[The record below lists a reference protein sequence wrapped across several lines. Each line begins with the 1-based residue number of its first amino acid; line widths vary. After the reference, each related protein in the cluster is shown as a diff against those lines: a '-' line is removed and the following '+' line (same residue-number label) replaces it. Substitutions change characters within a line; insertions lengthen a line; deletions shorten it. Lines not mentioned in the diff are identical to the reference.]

1 MEISDADREYLR
13 FKMKQAKEALA
24 EAEGLL
30 ADGAELSY
38 VVNSLYYA
46 FYYPVLGLLHAKGTP
61 AAMQSVSIALFEKE
75 FTQTG
80 LIDQRFSESLRR
92 AFELKPKCSTP
103 ELKMIT
109 RADVETLLA
118 DARAF
123 VDMVNRISSLV

>member
-1 MEISDADREYLR
+1 MEISDEDREYLR
-13 FKMKQAKEALA
+13 FKMKQAGEALA

-46 FYYPVLGLLHAKGTP
+46 FYYPVLGLLHARGV
-61 AAMQSVSIALFEKE
+61 AAGMQSVSIGLFERE
-75 FTQTG
+75 FIQAG
-80 LIDQRFSESLRR
+80 LIDRQHFNSLRK
-92 AFELKPKCSTP
+92 AFALKPKCSTA

-109 RADVETLLA
+109 RPDVERLLE

-123 VDMVNRISSLV
+123 VDMINRITSLV

>member
-1 MEISDADREYLR
+1 MDLTDADREYLR
-13 FKMKQAKEALA
+13 FKMKQAGEALD
-24 EAEGLL
+24 EAEGLF

-61 AAMQSVSIALFEKE
+61 AAMQSVSIGLFERE
-75 FTQTG
+75 FIQAG
-80 LIDQRFSESLRR
+80 IIDQRFSDSLRR
-92 AFELKPKCSTP
+92 AFELKPKCSTA

-109 RADVETLLA
+109 RADIETLLA

-123 VDMVNRISSLV
+123 VEMVNGKTGLI

>member
-1 MEISDADREYLR
+1 MDLTDADKEFLR
-13 FKMKQAKEALA
+13 FKMKQAHDALV

-30 ADGAELSY
+30 ADGAELGY

-46 FYYPVLGLLHAKGTP
+46 FYYPVLGLLHARGTP
-61 AAMQSVSIALFEKE
+61 AAMQSVSIALFDRE
-75 FTQTG
+75 FIQTG
-80 LIDQRFSESLRR
+80 LIEKRFSDSLRK
-92 AFELKPKCSTP
+92 AFELKPKCSTA

-123 VDMVNRISSLV
+123 VDAVTGKTDLT